1 MLGKNYYICSMEN
14 VNMIIDILTKNN
26 FIKNAEEEIWELG
39 EWKVRFFMN
48 LVEFYEDKLGG
59 RYLLG
64 DIDKIDAQAVI
75 DSSLED

>member
-1 MLGKNYYICSMEN
+1 MKNEN
-14 VNMIIDILTKNN
+14 VIIDILIKNN
-26 FIKNAEEEIWELG
+26 FVENIDEEIWELG
-39 EWKVRFFMN
+39 EWKVRFFED

-75 DSSLED
+75 DSLLEDLNS